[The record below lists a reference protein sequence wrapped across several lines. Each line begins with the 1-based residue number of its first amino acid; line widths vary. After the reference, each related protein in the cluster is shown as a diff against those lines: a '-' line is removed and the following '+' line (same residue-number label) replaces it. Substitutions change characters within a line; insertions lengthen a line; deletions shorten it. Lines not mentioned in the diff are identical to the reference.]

1 MIERRGAAVA
11 IWRLAHLGG
20 RRSSE
25 RWRLIRC
32 PGVGWPVR
40 IAAVRAKSADVS
52 VVIVAGGEAILL
64 SRQGLALD
72 ASSAS
77 EGGGADVLVGAY
89 LFASDQSRI
98 NGRAIGDAVI
108 VVMVGHMAV
117 RVAVPVGEAT
127 VVAMTVIH
135 DMLVLVARPVEMLV
149 AADFPVIAGV
159 IVAASMVMIM
169 SHVSD

>member
-11 IWRLAHLGG
+11 LWRLAHLGG
-20 RRSSE
+20 RRK
-25 RWRLIRC
+25 RRLVGC

-40 IAAVRAKSADVS
+40 IAAVWAKSAHV
-52 VVIVAGGEAILL
+52 VAGGYPELV
-64 SRQGLALD
+64 SGQGLALD

-77 EGGGADVLVGAY
+77 ERGGADVLMRPY
-89 LFASDQSRI
+89 LFAGDQSRV

-127 VVAMTVIH
+127 VVAMPVIH
-135 DMLVLVARPVEMLV
+135 DMLMLVARAVEMLM
-149 AADFPVIAGV
+149 AADFPVVTGI
-159 IVAASMVMIM
+159 IVVASMVMIM
-169 SHVSD
+169 SHMSD

>member
-11 IWRLAHLGG
+11 LWRLAHLGG

-32 PGVGWPVR
+32 PGVGWPIR
-40 IAAVRAKSADVS
+40 IAAVRAKSAD
-52 VVIVAGGEAILL
+52 IVAGGEAILL
-64 SRQGLALD
+64 SGQGLALSGLGG
-72 ASSAS
+72 A
-77 EGGGADVLVGAY
+77 ERGGGDVLMRPY
-89 LFASDQSRI
+89 LFASDQSRV

-135 DMLVLVARPVEMLV
+135 DMLMLVARPVEMLM
-149 AADFPVIAGV
+149 AADFPVVTGV
-159 IVAASMVMIM
+159 IVVASMVMIM

>member
-11 IWRLAHLGG
+11 IARLAHLGG
-20 RRSSE
+20 RRYRS
-25 RWRLIRC
+25 LIRC
-32 PGVGWPVR
+32 PGVGWPIW
-40 IAAVRAKSADVS
+40 IARVGAERAH
-52 VVIVAGGEAILL
+52 IVGCGEAILL

-89 LFASDQSRI
+89 LFASDQSRV

-117 RVAVPVGEAT
+117 RVAVPVGEST
-127 VVAMTVIH
+127 VVAMPVIH
-135 DMLVLVARPVEMLV
+135 DMLMLVARPVEMLM
-149 AADFPVIAGV
+149 AADFPVVTGV
-159 IVAASMVMIM
+159 IVVASMVMIM

>member
-1 MIERRGAAVA
+1 MIQRRGAAVA

-20 RRSSE
+20 RRSWS
-25 RWRLIRC
+25 LVGC
-32 PGVGWPVR
+32 PGVGWPIW
-40 IAAVRAKSADVS
+40 IARVGAERAD
-52 VVIVAGGEAILL
+52 IVAGGEAILL

-77 EGGGADVLVGAY
+77 ERGGADVLMRPY
-89 LFASDQSRI
+89 LFAGDQSRV

-108 VVMVGHMAV
+108 VVMVGHMAM

-135 DMLVLVARPVEMLV
+135 DMLMLVARAVEMLM
-149 AADFPVIAGV
+149 AADFPVVTGII
-159 IVAASMVMIM
+159 IVASMVMIM

>member
-11 IWRLAHLGG
+11 LWRLAHLGG

-64 SRQGLALD
+64 SGQGLALSGLGG
-72 ASSAS
+72 A
-77 EGGGADVLVGAY
+77 ERGGGDVLMRPY
-89 LFASDQSRI
+89 LFASDQSRV

-135 DMLVLVARPVEMLV
+135 DMLMLVARPVEMLV
-149 AADFPVIAGV
+149 AADFPVVTGI
-159 IVAASMVMIM
+159 IVVASMVMIM